1 MPGLDRVATFSTC
14 SLHSYCKDIMC
25 TPDMHGQSQNALQPS
40 IEKYSTLQRKPSKG
54 GLLYPVFVFA
64 LYFYAQNICV
74 INLQINAIFLK
85 ARAVTEQQVTEG
97 LVNVTRL
104 QTPHLRCDVTDSR
117 GTEETPDKLSS

>member
-1 MPGLDRVATFSTC
+1 
-14 SLHSYCKDIMC
+14 
-25 TPDMHGQSQNALQPS
+25 MHGQSQNALQPS
-40 IEKYSTLQRKPSKG
+40 IEKYSTL
-54 GLLYPVFVFA
+54 LLYPVFVFA

-104 QTPHLRCDVTDSR
+104 QTLHLRSDVTDSR